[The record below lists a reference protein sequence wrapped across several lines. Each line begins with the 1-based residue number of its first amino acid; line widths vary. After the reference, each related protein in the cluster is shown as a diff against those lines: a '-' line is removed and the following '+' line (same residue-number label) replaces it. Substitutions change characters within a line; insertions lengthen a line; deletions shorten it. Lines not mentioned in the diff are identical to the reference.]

1 VDVLFRSVAKVA
13 GANAM
18 GILMT
23 GMGDDGANGLLELRQ
38 AGAHTIAQDEATCV
52 VYGMP
57 RAAVERGAAAQVLPL
72 SAIADAMIGASR
84 REEVRRVS

>member
-1 VDVLFRSVAKVA
+1 
-13 GANAM
+13 
-18 GILMT
+18 
-23 GMGDDGANGLLELRQ
+23 
-38 AGAHTIAQDEATCV
+38 ATCV

-57 RAAVERGAAAQVLPL
+57 RAAFERGAAAQVLPL